1 MIPVSFKCTA
11 KFDIATPLNGY
22 LESKYGKTEAGRHAE
37 AVSALQTMR
46 NDVASVQ
53 SANEG
58 CREVLARYLH
68 ALDGAAAK
76 FPVSETSV
84 RIPFVWTDTLKPSR
98 QVSLFSWAYERASVL
113 FNLAALESYFACTT
127 SRDSPEGIERAAKH
141 YCTCAGI
148 LLKLKTD
155 VNSRL
160 IGALPL
166 DMMPEGLTMVSVG
179 PQMCGVA
186 SWRPAAFTRHCYQR
200 LSSPSLC
207 HFTLLLVLSL
217 QLMNVQLAQAQAC
230 YYEMAQ
236 RRSMKPET
244 LARIAG
250 QAADLYR
257 AASRALSESQLADI
271 EDGYPWGAYLRMHAA
286 SFDSASFWQMS
297 HKARADADAT
307 GAGYG
312 VEIAWLTVADNA
324 SRAAVNAVQSSPH
337 PLAAKLDVTNTIL
350 LQQKVAG
357 RRAEAENDNN
367 KIYCNPIP
375 PARDLPAIP
384 RAELAK
390 PLAASDYAEFK
401 GRDLFAGVVPVEV
414 NSAMTELDDR
424 LTLLA
429 TEAKDR
435 ATKATEDTRGALS
448 ALGLPGALDANEGS
462 GAGLPPALWERIR
475 KVQIAGG
482 LAELNRLFTS
492 NAAARE
498 AAVKT
503 LGRVTQTLD
512 DEASA
517 DAACRRQFGARWTA
531 TPSDVISAEIRGE
544 AAKYS
549 KVAEAAGASDATVA
563 AKMEANQ
570 DVLAELDL
578 SKATLD
584 AHIPAGAGA
593 GGAAGAAGAAAESLR
608 SQLREALA
616 ALNHLLDERPRLA
629 AAIKERFDRP
639 AAVAAYIA
647 VTGSGAT
654 SSGGAGAAADA
665 AAPSSGSDAST
676 SAVTERLLTS
686 GTAAA
691 TRALDENLSKTAASL
706 ETIRALHARYGEVR
720 AQDERTVARER
731 ALQRLAQGV
740 DRHEELRSNLREG
753 ENFYR
758 DLRAQAERLL
768 VTAEDMAAAR
778 GLQQRELMLNLRAAS
793 EAEERSRTDADL
805 AARMAATGMDPAAPA
820 GASAAPG
827 GARGPAYP
835 TMGAVPTSAVAV
847 PLPPSGGA
855 GGAAAGSVGGPVM
868 PPAYNPFDT
877 YPAGPAAGAGASAS
891 SSSSAAG
898 PDLRSFS
905 AGDPFGAP
913 ASPRQGVSSTGSAGF
928 VPNPAAFNRAHQ
940 GMPSATGAGAGA
952 GHGGHPAPA
961 YPGYAP
967 AHGGGYAAPGPYM
980 AAPAPGPYG
989 VPAPAA
995 GAMPYGYGAPAAA
1008 APAGMP
1014 MPYGYPGAAPMAPGA
1029 GMPYGHGMGGM
1040 PAAAPGYGLPPSGPP
1055 PAPQVQQLMGMG
1067 FARADAERAL
1077 ARTGGDVGL
1086 AVSALL
1092 DGSGRV

>member
-22 LESKYGKTEAGRHAE
+22 LESKYGKTEAARHE
-37 AVSALQTMR
+37 DAVSALQTMR

-53 SANEG
+53 SANDG

-127 SRDSPEGIERAAKH
+127 SRDTAEGIEKAAKH
-141 YCTCAGI
+141 YCTCAGL
-148 LLKLKTD
+148 LLKLKND
-155 VNSRL
+155 VNTRL

-166 DMMPEGLTMVSVG
+166 DMMPEGLTM
-179 PQMCGVA
+179 
-186 SWRPAAFTRHCYQR
+186 
-200 LSSPSLC
+200 
-207 HFTLLLVLSL
+207 
-217 QLMNVQLAQAQAC
+217 LMNVQLAQAQAC

-236 RRSMKPET
+236 RRGMKPET

-257 AASRALSESQLADI
+257 AASRALNEAQLADI
-271 EDGYPWGAYLRMHAA
+271 EGGYPWGAYLRMHAA

-312 VEIAWLTVADNA
+312 VEIAWLTVAENA
-324 SRAAVNAVQSSPH
+324 SRAAANAVQSSPH
-337 PLAAKLDVTNTIL
+337 PMAAKLDINNTLL

-357 RRAEAENDNN
+357 RRAEAEKDNS

-375 PARDLPAIP
+375 PARELPAIP

-414 NSAMTELDDR
+414 NAAMTDLDDR

-429 TEAKDR
+429 ADAKER
-435 ATKATEDTRGALS
+435 ATKSTDDIRGALS
-448 ALGLPGALDANEGS
+448 ALGLPGALDAGEGS

-482 LAELNRLFTS
+482 LAELSRLFAS
-492 NAAARE
+492 NGAARE
-498 AAVKT
+498 AAVQT

-512 DEASA
+512 DEAAA
-517 DAACRRQFGARWTA
+517 DSACRKQFGARWTA

-549 KVAEAAGASDATVA
+549 KVAEAAAASDATVA
-563 AKMEANQ
+563 AKMEANH
-570 DVLAELDL
+570 DVLADLDL

-584 AHIPAGAGA
+584 AQVPAGAGA
-593 GGAAGAAGAAAESLR
+593 GGSAAGAAGVAAESLR
-608 SQLREALA
+608 AQLREALA

-629 AAIKERFDRP
+629 GAIKERFDRP

-647 VTGSGAT
+647 ATGAGAT
-654 SSGGAGAAADA
+654 SSGGPAGVAAAAAATAAADA
-665 AAPSSGSDAST
+665 ASAGSESGTA
-676 SAVTERLLTS
+676 AVTERLLTT

-691 TRALDENLSKTAASL
+691 SKALEENLSKAAASL

-793 EAEERSRTDADL
+793 EAEERSRTDAEL
-805 AARMAATGMDPAAPA
+805 AARMAAAGMDPSGPA
-820 GASAAPG
+820 GPAGGMGGVAPG
-827 GARGPAYP
+827 SARGPAYP
-835 TMGAVPTSAVAV
+835 TMGGVPTSAVAV
-847 PLPPSGGA
+847 PLPSSGGGA
-855 GGAAAGSVGGPVM
+855 GHAAAGAGAVGGPVM
-868 PPAYNPFDT
+868 PPSYNPFDA
-877 YPAGPAAGAGASAS
+877 YPSGPAAASAAAPGAGAS

-898 PDLRSFS
+898 AGGPDLRSFS
-905 AGDPFGAP
+905 SGDPFGAP

-928 VPNPAAFNRAHQ
+928 VPNPAAFNRH
-940 GMPSATGAGAGA
+940 MPSSAAGAGVSAVA
-952 GHGGHPAPA
+952 GGAAAHA
-961 YPGYAP
+961 YPGSGYGAGPAAP
-967 AHGGGYAAPGPYM
+967 GAYGAAPGPYM

-989 VPAPAA
+989 HGAPAA
-995 GAMPYGYGAPAAA
+995 GAMPYGYGAPAA
-1008 APAGMP
+1008 P
-1014 MPYGYPGAAPMAPGA
+1014 MPYGYPAA
-1029 GMPYGHGMGGM
+1029 
-1040 PAAAPGYGLPPSGPP
+1040 AAAPGMVAPGYGGGYGAPAPMVAPGGYGLPPAGPP
-1055 PAPQVQQLMGMG
+1055 PPPQVQQLMGMG
-1067 FARADAERAL
+1067 FSRADAERAL